1 MVKHLRTII
10 LIALFLLLSLSLAR
24 LDWQTAVASPPHQS
38 TQGQAN
44 SPLPPTPT
52 NDNFGRAKVIQTLP
66 YGDNLE
72 ITYATLQAREPRP
85 TCLYNAPGGQTVW
98 YKFTPA
104 TTGTFMLNVT
114 SNNTYISI
122 YTGSALADLAQQR
135 CFEPGFWSTAL
146 QLTGGVTYY
155 FQMGDAYNSGNYL
168 HFQLEAAPA
177 PEVSINYD
185 YYYNPSTLDTLT
197 LYSYVYNLFNETVAQ
212 WAWDLGDDSTAT
224 EATVQHSYAADGD
237 YPVTLSI
244 VTTSGRTATTTRVIS
259 VRTHDVA
266 IKKLARP
273 ASARVG
279 QTRKVVVSVSNSR
292 YPENV
297 RVELYKSVPGGFAYV
312 GFLRQYVNAKPK
324 GQVTDFYL
332 GYTFT
337 PEDAQVGKV
346 LFKAIAEI
354 DGQRDAFPADNEFI
368 SFAVKVTGGG
378 RDSATGSDD
387 SAVNSAAV
395 DDMRDYVTDDESNVT
410 ATLESKA
417 GEAVEEADFRHFLPL
432 VNK

>member
-1 MVKHLRTII
+1 MVKHLRAIV
-10 LIALFLLLSLSLAR
+10 LIALFLLLSFSLAQ
-24 LDWQTAVASPPHQS
+24 LDWQIAVASPPS
-38 TQGQAN
+38 QAN
-44 SPLPPTPT
+44 SPLPPPPA

-85 TCLYNAPGGQTVW
+85 TCLYSAPGGQTVW

-104 TTGTFMLNVT
+104 TSGTFMLDVT
-114 SNNTYISI
+114 SNNTYIGI
-122 YTGSALADLAQQR
+122 YTGSALTDLAQQR
-135 CFEPGFWSTAL
+135 CFEPGFWSTSL

-177 PEVSINYD
+177 PEVSINYE
-185 YYYNPSTLDTLT
+185 YYYTPSTLDTVT
-197 LYSYVYNLFNETVAQ
+197 LYSYVYNLFNENVAQ
-212 WAWDLGDDSTAT
+212 WTWDLGDGTNTT
-224 EATVQHSYAADGD
+224 ESTVQHRYAADGD
-237 YPVTLSI
+237 YQVTLSI
-244 VTTSGRTATTTRVIS
+244 VTTGGRTATTSRVIS
-259 VRTHDVA
+259 VRTHDVT

-312 GFLRQYVNAKPK
+312 GFLQQYVNAKPK

-346 LFKAIAEI
+346 IFKAVAGIE
-354 DGQRDAFPADNEFI
+354 DQRDAFPADNEFI

-378 RDSATGSDD
+378 RNSATGSDD
-387 SAVNSAAV
+387 AINSAAV
-395 DDMRDYVTDDESNVT
+395 DEMSDYVTDDESNVT
-410 ATLESKA
+410 ATLEDKG
-417 GEAVEEADFRHFLPL
+417 GEAVGDADFRNFLPL